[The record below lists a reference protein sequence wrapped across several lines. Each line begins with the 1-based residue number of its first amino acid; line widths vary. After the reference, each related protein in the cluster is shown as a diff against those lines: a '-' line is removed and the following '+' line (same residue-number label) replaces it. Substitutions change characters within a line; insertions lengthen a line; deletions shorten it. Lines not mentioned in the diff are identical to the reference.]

1 MKQIISKT
9 PINFKCLCKAWGL
22 FIALLVFTAANAQN
36 NIKPATIGIH
46 YSLTDFE
53 TAAQIK
59 SSSFHDVLKNKL
71 WSKPPQMMTG
81 IGVDYLQGISKH
93 IDLAASFNYTK
104 GINGYKLSTTN
115 STSYALFTLDAV
127 ANIKLLSDKYYVR
140 PYLTAGAGLYNQH
153 GTGFF
158 APLGSGLQ
166 FNIFNAALVNVQM
179 QYRLAFAN
187 NDNNNFFY
195 QMGIATAIG
204 KKKEKPLP
212 IQPVVET
219 IPQKAIEPV
228 VVVKTPAKNIK
239 VVVTDE
245 ATGLPLPDVAV
256 EINSSNGKKLTGNT
270 DATGSII
277 FDTLPAA
284 DYKISGILNNI
295 NTTTES
301 IVKNSFNIGG
311 DAIDIHITHNDPR
324 FTLQGQVINTTT
336 NLPEAGVTVSI
347 KNETQNSIIR
357 SQSHDGDGAFI
368 MQLDNESDFS
378 ISGKKAN
385 YLSNIESISTK
396 GLNRSTT
403 LYVKLELAVEDASA
417 GTKIVLDKIY
427 FETGKSVINTSS
439 SSDLNRLVL
448 FMNDNPTVKLEISG
462 HTDNVGKPTSNLIL
476 SQKRADAVLNY
487 LISKGIG
494 KERISAKGMG
504 QTQPIADNTTAD
516 GRSQNRRVEIKVVN

>member
-1 MKQIISKT
+1 MRQIIVKT
-9 PINFKCLCKAWGL
+9 SINFKCLFQALGL
-22 FIALLVFTAANAQN
+22 FILVLSFSVVHAQN
-36 NIKPATIGIH
+36 YIKPATLGIH

-53 TAAQIK
+53 TAAKIT

-140 PYLTAGAGLYNQH
+140 PYLIAGAGLYNQD
-153 GTGFF
+153 GTGFY

-166 FNIFNAALVNVQM
+166 FNIFNEALVNVQI
-179 QYRLAFAN
+179 QHRLAFAN
-187 NDNNNFFY
+187 SDNKNFFY

-212 IQPVVET
+212 VKPVVET
-219 IPQKAIEPV
+219 IPQKVLEPV

-239 VVVTDE
+239 VIVTDE
-245 ATGLPLPDVAV
+245 ATGFPLPDVAV
-256 EINSSNGKKLTGNT
+256 EIKGNDGKKLTGNT
-270 DATGSII
+270 DANGSII

-284 DYKISGILNNI
+284 DYTVSGLLNNI
-295 NTTTES
+295 STTTEN
-301 IVKNSFNIGG
+301 VAKNSFNTGNA
-311 DAIDIHITHNDPR
+311 AIDIHITHNDPR
-324 FTLQGQVINTTT
+324 FTLQGQVINKTT

-357 SQSHDGDGAFI
+357 SQSQVTDGKFI
-368 MQLDNESDFS
+368 MQLDSESDFS
-378 ISGKKAN
+378 VSGKKAD
-385 YLSNIESISTK
+385 YLSNIEGISTK

-403 LYVKLELAVEDASA
+403 LYVKLELAVQDASV
-417 GTKIVLDKIY
+417 GTKIVLNKIY
-427 FETGKSVINTSS
+427 FETGKSVINTTS
-439 SSDLNRLVL
+439 SSDLDRLVL
-448 FMNDNPTVKLEISG
+448 FMNDNPTVKLEIGG
-462 HTDNVGKPTSNLIL
+462 HTDNIGKPAGNLVL
-476 SQKRADAVLNY
+476 SQKRANAVLNY
-487 LISKGIG
+487 LVSKAIG

-504 QTQPIADNTTAD
+504 QTQPIADNATAD
-516 GRSQNRRVEIKVVN
+516 GRSQNRRVEIKVVH